1 MDFDQVY
8 LIAQYDNCCIIL
20 LNKIKNEI
28 NNVYVEDQR
37 GYPLIKDYI
46 VTIENL
52 TDAAVFILQ
61 EMRNTQHY
69 RRITVMVAPAEITD
83 AFIETG
89 LALEINNRND
99 IWVVKYGY
107 YNHRNLNLKTL
118 FLFFSQTP
126 LMVLTPLEKK
136 SLVHIELNGT
146 EAKGCKAANDTQ

>member
-1 MDFDQVY
+1 MNFDQVY
-8 LIAQYDNCCIIL
+8 LIAQYDNCCVIL

-28 NNVYVEDQR
+28 SNVYVGDQR
-37 GYPLIKDYI
+37 RYPLIKDYI

-89 LALEINNRND
+89 LALEINNHND

-107 YNHRNLNLKTL
+107 YNHRNLKTL
-118 FLFFSQTP
+118 FLFYSQPP
-126 LMVLTPLEKK
+126 LMVLTPLESK
-136 SLVHIELNGT
+136 SLIHVEFSET
-146 EAKGCKAANDTQ
+146 EAKGCKTANNTR

>member
-28 NNVYVEDQR
+28 NNFYVEDKK

-52 TDAAVFILQ
+52 TDAAVLILQ

-83 AFIETG
+83 AFVETG
-89 LALEINNRND
+89 LALEINNHND

-107 YNHRNLNLKTL
+107 YNHRSLKTL
-118 FLFFSQTP
+118 FLFYSQP
-126 LMVLTPLEKK
+126 PFKVLTPLENK
-136 SLVHIELNGT
+136 SLIHIELNGT